1 MGRREK
7 TEMAMRAGF
16 VIVASFGLLA
26 CSPPVPDS
34 AAGVGFQDYG
44 SYLREQQAAAA
55 RGQTVPGS
63 TTMALPAGSQPQGFS
78 PDLAAAAI
86 DRATGGVPVTGQPAF
101 STLPGAAPLQPVQ
114 TFPQAQTGAVIPS
127 APLQPP
133 VQQTGALDP
142 NRPRGNAPANI
153 QTQTGEL
160 AHMGGGVA
168 PGATPGTSIS
178 DEQDF
183 DAVAARETIE
193 SDAARIE
200 RNRQQYTVIQP
211 TALPERTETGP
222 NIVQYALQTT
232 HNPGTQ
238 VHSRS
243 ALRFTDPQA
252 ACARYAS
259 PDLAQQAFLEA
270 GGPERDRRG
279 LDPDG
284 DGFACSWDPRP
295 FRLQ

>member
-1 MGRREK
+1 
-7 TEMAMRAGF
+7 MRAGR
-16 VIVASFGLLA
+16 VTGLLVGAALVLAA
-26 CSPPVPDS
+26 CAPPIPDS
-34 AAGVGFQDYG
+34 ASGVGFQDYN
-44 SYLREQQAAAA
+44 SYMREQAAAA
-55 RGQTVPGS
+55 PRTQPGVP
-63 TTMALPAGSQPQGFS
+63 TTMALPGQPQGFS
-78 PDLAAAAI
+78 PDIAAAAI
-86 DRATGGVPVTGQPAF
+86 DRAAGVAPASGQPAF
-101 STLPGAAPLQPVQ
+101 STLPGAAAPLQPVQ
-114 TFPQAQTGAVIPS
+114 PLNGMQTAAVIPS
-127 APLQPP
+127 P
-133 VQQTGALDP
+133 QTGALDP

-160 AHMGGGVA
+160 QHMA
-168 PGATPGTSIS
+168 GTAIS

-211 TALPERTETGP
+211 TAVPERTETGP

-238 VHSRS
+238 MHTRS

-252 ACARYAS
+252 ACARYTS

-270 GGPERDRRG
+270 GGPQRDRRG

-284 DGFACSWDPRP
+284 DGFACAWDPRP
-295 FRLQ
+295 FRIQ

>member
-1 MGRREK
+1 
-7 TEMAMRAGF
+7 MAMRAGL
-16 VIVASFGLLA
+16 VIVASLGLVA
-26 CSPPVPDS
+26 CAPAVPDS

-44 SYLREQQAAAA
+44 SYLREQTAAAPRAQGQAA
-55 RGQTVPGS
+55 
-63 TTMALPAGSQPQGFS
+63 TTLALPAAPAGQGFS

-86 DRATGGVPVTGQPAF
+86 DRASGGTAVAGQPAF
-101 STLPGAAPLQPVQ
+101 STLPGAVPLQPIGGG
-114 TFPQAQTGAVIPS
+114 QTGAVIPS
-127 APLQPP
+127 APVVAQT
-133 VQQTGALDP
+133 QTGGLDP
-142 NRPRGNAPANI
+142 NRPRGNAPATI

-160 AHMGGGVA
+160 AHMAGTTQ
-168 PGATPGTSIS
+168 GAGIS

-183 DAVAARETIE
+183 SAVSSRETIE
-193 SDAARIE
+193 SDAARLE

-211 TALPERTETGP
+211 TAVPQRTETGP

-238 VHSRS
+238 VYSRS
-243 ALRFTDPQA
+243 SLRFTDPQA
-252 ACARYAS
+252 ACARYSSA
-259 PDLAQQAFLEA
+259 DLAQQAFLEA

-284 DGFACSWDPRP
+284 DGFACTWDPRP

>member
-1 MGRREK
+1 
-7 TEMAMRAGF
+7 
-16 VIVASFGLLA
+16 
-26 CSPPVPDS
+26 
-34 AAGVGFQDYG
+34 VGFQDYG
-44 SYLREQQAAAA
+44 SYMREQTAAAP
-55 RGQTVPGS
+55 RVQPGMS
-63 TTMALPAGSQPQGFS
+63 TTMALPATGQPQGFS
-78 PDLAAAAI
+78 PDIAAAAI
-86 DRATGGVPVTGQPAF
+86 DRATGVAPAAGQPAF
-101 STLPGAAPLQPVQ
+101 STLPGATAVQPLQPMTGTQ
-114 TFPQAQTGAVIPS
+114 TAAVIPS
-127 APLQPP
+127 P
-133 VQQTGALDP
+133 QTGTLDP
-142 NRPRGNAPANI
+142 NRPRGNAPATI

-160 AHMGGGVA
+160 QHMGS
-168 PGATPGTSIS
+168 GTAIS

-183 DAVAARETIE
+183 NAVAARETIE
-193 SDAARIE
+193 SDAARIQ
-200 RNRQQYTVIQP
+200 RNREQYTVIQP
-211 TALPERTETGP
+211 TAVPERTETGP

-243 ALRFTDPQA
+243 SLRFTDPQA

-284 DGFACSWDPRP
+284 DGFACTWDPRP